1 MRAIQSSIYLL
12 DDVIQRRKSAL
23 GNSLF
28 VKRGEYK
35 EMRQILSSLNF
46 DRLIAAAE
54 SLRSTQTTSDPAIV
68 VLWRAVQTVAPRS
81 WES

>member
-68 VLWRAVQTVAPRS
+68 VLWRAVQTVAPRR